1 MMNLKPDWWWLMMFL
16 MFAGISSREI
26 EKSSF
31 MGQGMLGRLLPNIK
45 RIQLRGCR
53 NYGHLWVQ
61 LNFVFLG
68 HTSSYIHN
76 HLKPASII
84 PVLSFDRTL
93 PNTWP
98 VRIPVNGCKWILQ
111 RLNLEVT
118 NLRSSCVQSKGF
130 EQIRLG
136 LAGFYRFLNTSMGQ
150 HQKIPGQFYHL
161 IVVCSVDLVVYCDE
175 DILKLARS
183 FMFSPWGACKFLG
196 GNNYAHSFSTFQK
209 SKLRYNSY
217 YSLHNCWT
225 ILVSTFSTFSSAKS
239 SNKSQFQMQ
248 KALLWA
254 EGLLP
259 MRLECPEVLGSCD
272 LQRVF
277 GHDGHNSMEILTIFH
292 SKSMSS

>member
-1 MMNLKPDWWWLMMFL
+1 MMFL

-150 HQKIPGQFYHL
+150 HQKIPGQFIISLSFVPL
-161 IVVCSVDLVVYCDE
+161 IWWFIVTRTS
-175 DILKLARS
+175 
-183 FMFSPWGACKFLG
+183 
-196 GNNYAHSFSTFQK
+196 
-209 SKLRYNSY
+209 
-217 YSLHNCWT
+217 
-225 ILVSTFSTFSSAKS
+225 
-239 SNKSQFQMQ
+239 
-248 KALLWA
+248 
-254 EGLLP
+254 
-259 MRLECPEVLGSCD
+259 
-272 LQRVF
+272 
-277 GHDGHNSMEILTIFH
+277 
-292 SKSMSS
+292 